1 MSAIL
6 DQIEFYF
13 CDLNLIQDTFL
24 KGVIETSNGF
34 VTIDTLMGFV
44 KVKELTENKEEII
57 NALSKSSFLELSEDK
72 QSVKRKTPLP
82 TEEEI
87 NKRSLFI
94 KGFGKDATRQEI
106 IDALNKFAQV
116 ECIRMNYGR
125 NKEGQFYLGN
135 AFVEFVTEAEKD
147 KFINSKPT
155 FKENPLEFR
164 PRAEKIIQK
173 QKNKKV
179 SQRVEYKI
187 VVSIKVCNRDLKN
200 AIKNN
205 ELLKTNVVKYFVD
218 KPLSPVE
225 EKNEEITQKE
235 EETTKAE
242 DKKEETTK
250 GEEKNKE
257 TVKAEDKNV
266 ENKTTQKDE
275 KNKKENDDRT
285 KNVFVAVKVNNDLE
299 QVKEALQQLKFYGK
313 EVIVSECT
321 PEESQTFKSFAV
333 PGKSKPKFFGK
344 KGKKD

>member
-6 DQIEFYF
+6 NQIEFYF

-135 AFVEFVTEAEKD
+135 AFVEFVSEAEKD

-164 PRAEKIIQK
+164 PRAEKIAQK
-173 QKNKKV
+173 QKNKKT
-179 SQRVEYKI
+179 SQKVEYKI
-187 VVSIKVCNRDLKN
+187 IVSVKVCNRDLKN

-205 ELLKTNVVKYFVD
+205 DLLKSNVVKYFVD
-218 KPLSPVE
+218 RPPSSVE
-225 EKNEEITQKE
+225 EKKHETTHNEDTTKVEDKKE
-235 EETTKAE
+235 EVTKVE

-250 GEEKNKE
+250 VEGEKE
-257 TVKAEDKNV
+257 
-266 ENKTTQKDE
+266 ENKTIQKKE

-285 KNVFVAVKVNNDLE
+285 KNAFIAVKVSPDLE
-299 QVKEALQQLKFYGK
+299 KVKEALQQLKFYGK
-313 EVIVSECT
+313 EVVVSECT
-321 PEESQTFKSFAV
+321 PEESQAFKSFTIPV
-333 PGKSKPKFFGK
+333 KSKPKFFGK
-344 KGKKD
+344 KGKRD